1 MPPDSPTKSSKEIH
15 VEMHPAP
22 GERLSKSSRRGNDKD
37 GKKVIIDSRQND
49 EDMASAQI
57 SALQKSMEQGFSRMA
72 ESLTTALTQTL
83 ERYVCEEVTEGDLND
98 NNLSNPS
105 QDKPSE
111 KAGKSSSSSEQ
122 MDVDASVNDI
132 LSDAKEHGNGK
143 QHEVEESVGDFLKTV
158 QNDLKSE
165 ETGPPI
171 HEELAKIVTRL
182 VRDGM
187 LEERLQDKLNK
198 YPQPEN
204 CEGLTKVRVNQ
215 LIWDNLSSTIRSQD
229 LKFQK
234 VQTSIVKGMTAL
246 ARVTDAILKRVNEIK
261 GGKVLAQEAIDS
273 LSLLAH
279 ANTELNNRRKELIKP
294 DLHTD
299 YKHLCSAS
307 TTVTAELFGDDLSK
321 QVKDISEVNRV
332 GRKVTTSTVTRHKG
346 PTHSNFGYKSQSS
359 VGRGKFFRARGS
371 QKHFLGWRQT
381 ASRGPATPNS
391 EKYLKSKGQ
400 SK

>member
-1 MPPDSPTKSSKEIH
+1 MPPDTPTKTSKEIH
-15 VEMHPAP
+15 VEMHPVP
-22 GERLSKSSRRGNDKD
+22 GERSSKSSRRGNDKD

-98 NNLSNPS
+98 NKLSNPS
-105 QDKPSE
+105 QDKPSQ
-111 KAGKSSSSSEQ
+111 KAGKSSSPSEQ
-122 MDVDASVNDI
+122 MDADVSVND
-132 LSDAKEHGNGK
+132 LLADAREHGNGK
-143 QHEVEESVGDFLKTV
+143 QHEVDESVGDFLKTV

-187 LEERLQDKLNK
+187 LEERLQDKINK

-246 ARVTDAILKRVNEIK
+246 ARVTDAILKRVNEIN

-273 LSLLAH
+273 FSLAH

-294 DLHTD
+294 DLQTD

-346 PTHSNFGYKSQSS
+346 PSHSNFGYKSQSS
-359 VGRGKFFRARGS
+359 GGRGKFFRARGS

-381 ASRGPATPNS
+381 ASRGPATQNS
-391 EKYLKSKGQ
+391 DKYPKSKGQ

>member
-1 MPPDSPTKSSKEIH
+1 MPPDSPTKTPKEIH
-15 VEMHPAP
+15 VELHQVP
-22 GERLSKSSRRGNDKD
+22 GERPSKSSRRGNDKD

-83 ERYVCEEVTEGDLND
+83 ERYVYEEVTEGDFND
-98 NNLSNPS
+98 NKLSNSS
-105 QDKPSE
+105 QDKPSQ

-122 MDVDASVNDI
+122 MDVDASVNDL

-143 QHEVEESVGDFLKTV
+143 QHEVDESVGDFLKTV

-187 LEERLQDKLNK
+187 LEDRLQDKINK

-234 VQTSIVKGMTAL
+234 VQTSIFKGMTAL
-246 ARVTDAILKRVNEIK
+246 ARVTDAILKRVNEIN

-332 GRKVTTSTVTRHKG
+332 GREVTTSTVTRHKG
-346 PTHSNFGYKSQSS
+346 STHSNFGYKSQSS
-359 VGRGKFFRARGS
+359 GARGKFFRARGS
-371 QKHFLGWRQT
+371 QKPFLGWRQT
-381 ASRGPATPNS
+381 ASRGPATQTS
-391 EKYLKSKGQ
+391 DKYPKSKGQ

>member
-1 MPPDSPTKSSKEIH
+1 MPPDTPIKTSKEIH
-15 VEMHPAP
+15 IEMHPVP
-22 GERLSKSSRRGNDKD
+22 GERSSKSSRRGNDKD
-37 GKKVIIDSRQND
+37 GKRVIIDFRQND

-83 ERYVCEEVTEGDLND
+83 ERNLCEEVTEGDLND
-98 NNLSNPS
+98 NKLSNPS
-105 QDKPSE
+105 QDKPSQ
-111 KAGKSSSSSEQ
+111 KAGKSSSPSEQ
-122 MDVDASVNDI
+122 MDVDASVND
-132 LSDAKEHGNGK
+132 LLADAREHGNGK
-143 QHEVEESVGDFLKTV
+143 QHEVDESVGDFLKTV

-187 LEERLQDKLNK
+187 LEERLQDKINK

-246 ARVTDAILKRVNEIK
+246 ARVTDAILKRVNKIS

-332 GRKVTTSTVTRHKG
+332 SRKVTTSTVTRHKG
-346 PTHSNFGYKSQSS
+346 PSHSNFGYKSQSS
-359 VGRGKFFRARGS
+359 GGRGKFFRARGS
-371 QKHFLGWRQT
+371 QKHFLSWRQT
-381 ASRGPATPNS
+381 ASRGPATQNS
-391 EKYLKSKGQ
+391 DKYPKSKGQ

>member
-1 MPPDSPTKSSKEIH
+1 M
-15 VEMHPAP
+15 
-22 GERLSKSSRRGNDKD
+22 
-37 GKKVIIDSRQND
+37 
-49 EDMASAQI
+49 
-57 SALQKSMEQGFSRMA
+57 
-72 ESLTTALTQTL
+72 
-83 ERYVCEEVTEGDLND
+83 
-98 NNLSNPS
+98 
-105 QDKPSE
+105 
-111 KAGKSSSSSEQ
+111 
-122 MDVDASVNDI
+122 
-132 LSDAKEHGNGK
+132 SDAKEHGNGK

-204 CEGLTKVRVNQ
+204 CESLTKVRVNQ

-261 GGKVLAQEAIDS
+261 GGKVLAQVAIDS
-273 LSLLAH
+273 LSLLAL

-371 QKHFLGWRQT
+371 QKHFLGWQQT
-381 ASRGPATPNS
+381 PSRGRATPNS

>member
-1 MPPDSPTKSSKEIH
+1 
-15 VEMHPAP
+15 
-22 GERLSKSSRRGNDKD
+22 
-37 GKKVIIDSRQND
+37 
-49 EDMASAQI
+49 
-57 SALQKSMEQGFSRMA
+57 
-72 ESLTTALTQTL
+72 
-83 ERYVCEEVTEGDLND
+83 
-98 NNLSNPS
+98 
-105 QDKPSE
+105 
-111 KAGKSSSSSEQ
+111 
-122 MDVDASVNDI
+122 
-132 LSDAKEHGNGK
+132 
-143 QHEVEESVGDFLKTV
+143 
-158 QNDLKSE
+158 
-165 ETGPPI
+165 
-171 HEELAKIVTRL
+171 
-182 VRDGM
+182 M

-234 VQTSIVKGMTAL
+234 VQASIVKGMTAL
-246 ARVTDAILKRVNEIK
+246 ARVTDAILKRVNEIQ

-279 ANTELNNRRKELIKP
+279 ANTELNRRKELIKP

-307 TTVTAELFGDDLSK
+307 TTVTAELFGDDLFK
-321 QVKDISEVNRV
+321 QVKDISEVNCV

-346 PTHSNFGYKSQSS
+346 PTHSNFRYKSQSS
-359 VGRGKFFRARGS
+359 LGRGKFFRARGS

>member
-1 MPPDSPTKSSKEIH
+1 
-15 VEMHPAP
+15 
-22 GERLSKSSRRGNDKD
+22 
-37 GKKVIIDSRQND
+37 
-49 EDMASAQI
+49 
-57 SALQKSMEQGFSRMA
+57 MA

-105 QDKPSE
+105 QDKPSQ
-111 KAGKSSSSSEQ
+111 KAGKSSSPSEQ
-122 MDVDASVNDI
+122 MDVDASVNDL

-143 QHEVEESVGDFLKTV
+143 QHEVDESVGDFLKTV

-187 LEERLQDKLNK
+187 LEERLQEKINK

-234 VQTSIVKGMTAL
+234 VQTSVVKGMTAL
-246 ARVTDAILKRVNEIK
+246 ARVTDAILKRVNEIN

-321 QVKDISEVNRV
+321 QVKDISEVNCV
-332 GRKVTTSTVTRHKG
+332 GWKVTTSTVTCHKG

-359 VGRGKFFRARGS
+359 GGRGKFFRARGS

-381 ASRGPATPNS
+381 ASRGSATQNS
-391 EKYLKSKGQ
+391 DKFPKSKGQ